1 MSTPADSPAH
11 INWLAKL
18 PALRSPVLI
27 TAFEGW
33 NDAGDAASIAAPHF
47 APACAAPLG
56 GGGPGRGPPPP
67 PPPRHFADRWKG
79 KALAEIDA
87 EYFYDFTMSR
97 PLVHLD
103 HERRRS
109 LSWPTNL
116 FRSCAVAESERDVV
130 VLVGLEP
137 QLRWRT
143 FCAQVIETARI
154 LEVSQ
159 VVTLGALLADVPHS
173 RPVEVYGASEDESIR
188 TRLDLA
194 PSSYEGPTGIVGVLA
209 TQCHQAGLPTAS
221 LWSAVPSYVPG
232 APSPKA
238 GLALVQRVSRLLGTA
253 VFATDLEIA
262 AATYERQVDEL
273 VAEDQ
278 DTADYVADLEEAW
291 DGSAPSDNADLNDDP
306 QTLLAEVEQFLRD
319 ND

>member
-1 MSTPADSPAH
+1 MVYGVSSQADSPPH
-11 INWLAKL
+11 INWLAK
-18 PALRSPVLI
+18 PPTLRSPVLI

-33 NDAGDAASIAAPHF
+33 NDAGDAASIAA
-47 APACAAPLG
+47 
-56 GGGPGRGPPPP
+56 
-67 PPPRHFADRWKG
+67 RHFTDKWKG

-87 EYFYDFTMSR
+87 EHFYDFTTSR

-103 HERRRS
+103 HQRRRS
-109 LSWPTNL
+109 LSWPSNL
-116 FRSCAVAESERDVV
+116 FRSCVVGECERDVI
-130 VLVGLEP
+130 VLLGLEP

-143 FCAQVIETARI
+143 FCDQVIETARI
-154 LEVSQ
+154 LGVSQ

-173 RPVEVYGASEDESIR
+173 RPVEVYGASDDESIQ
-188 TRLDLA
+188 TQLDLA

-209 TQCHQAGLPTAS
+209 TQCHSAGLPTVS

-238 GLALVQRVSRLLGTA
+238 GLALVQRVSKLLGTS

-262 AATYERQVDEL
+262 AATYERQVNEL
-273 VAEDQ
+273 VAEDS
-278 DTADYVADLEEAW
+278 DTADYVAELEEAW
-291 DGSAPSDNADLNDDP
+291 DGSSEPDADLNDDP

-319 ND
+319 NN